1 MRKRFLVT
9 MLAVVF
15 SATILVGCGSGN
27 DAPAETMAS
36 SPVADTA
43 TPMPEETPVTA
54 ATEAPKMTVPESAAD
69 DDFGRPPED
78 ECVSDG
84 WMGEESTESTEAV
97 VTEPGEVEGI
107 VVVQSYYR
115 TDSSGKGNNF
125 FYEINSVA
133 PSDGT
138 INHIATF
145 SYYQP
150 YNVNNAE
157 FYFFSCNIG
166 INNHIGYD
174 RKVFSNDFSKM
185 AITICYTA
193 RNETHAG
200 WIDQNGNF
208 FDVTEALGEQASDFD
223 DPVHYAAVG
232 FTDDGLFVYNDNLY
246 AYADT
251 WSTLNFRYTDSTNP
265 INSQEGNPLSDYDPI
280 IQAPNV
286 YCISDINDARY
297 LVSTPSFNAC
307 ESFIYDSNTAEIASY
322 IPGNARI
329 NWSGVFSPE
338 GGKIAFLSQPKEGS
352 GTPEIFVISS
362 DSGEPEK
369 INCNLNLSNNLT
381 TMPSALL
388 EWR

>member
-1 MRKRFLVT
+1 MKKRIIVT
-9 MLAVVF
+9 ILAWIIGT
-15 SATILVGCGSGN
+15 AMLVGCGNRN
-27 DAPAETMAS
+27 DASVLTPEAS
-36 SPVADTA
+36 NSSGTNVA
-43 TPMPEETPVTA
+43 MPEETPATA
-54 ATEAPKMTVPESAAD
+54 ATEAPKMTESELIND
-69 DDFGRPPED
+69 DLGRPPED
-78 ECVSDG
+78 ECVPDD

-107 VVVQSYYR
+107 IVVQSYYR
-115 TDSSGKGNNF
+115 ADSSGKGNNF

-157 FYFFSCNIG
+157 FYFLPCNIG

-174 RKVFSNDFSKM
+174 RKAFSDDFSKM

-232 FTDDGLFVYNDNLY
+232 FTDDDLFVYNDNLY
-246 AYADT
+246 AYADA

-280 IQAPNV
+280 IQASNV
-286 YCISDINDARY
+286 YCVSDVNDTRY
-297 LVSTPSFNAC
+297 LVNTPSFNAC
-307 ESFIYDSNTAEIASY
+307 ESFIYDLNTAEITSY
-322 IPGNARI
+322 IPGKARI
-329 NWSGVFSPE
+329 NWSGVFSPD
-338 GGKIAFLSQPKEGS
+338 GGKIAFLSRPKEGS
-352 GTPEIFVISS
+352 GTPEIFMISPNG
-362 DSGEPEK
+362 GEPEK
-369 INCNLNLSNNLT
+369 IICDLVLSGDLT